1 MKQKIRDEQP
11 TETYGG
17 ITPMTVPEDLIA
29 RLAGKCE
36 AIFPLQNRAEE
47 LEPAITDEELAQME
61 QWLRK
66 FTPAPVRVLFRE
78 ECCAMMCAE
87 SEAAM
92 ERTLKTLR
100 PTPMPEFTVARLAS
114 AMEENAG
121 QACARNAG
129 VKKKNGG
136 VFYSFISV
144 AAVLALMLG
153 LMHVW
158 NLSHEAGQ
166 DMQTNDEDVSDKASD
181 LKDAEKKELY
191 KPTIFE
197 LQGGDERV
205 PVLAPPAIRPF
216 LPNIEY

>member
-1 MKQKIRDEQP
+1 MKRKIREDEP

-17 ITPMTVPEDLIA
+17 VTPMTVSDDLIA

-36 AIFPLQNRAEE
+36 AIFPLKNKTEE
-47 LEPAITDEELAQME
+47 REPTITDEELAQME
-61 QWLRK
+61 QWLKK

-92 ERTLKTLR
+92 ERTLKTLQ
-100 PTPMPEFTVARLAS
+100 PAPLTEFFVARLTM

-121 QACARNAG
+121 QERARNAG
-129 VKKKNGG
+129 INKKKGG

-144 AAVLALMLG
+144 AAGLALLLG
-153 LMHVW
+153 VMHVW

-166 DMQTNDEDVSDKASD
+166 DMQTKGKDVPNKASD
-181 LKDAEKKELY
+181 IKEEEKKELY
-191 KPTIFE
+191 KPTVFE

>member
-1 MKQKIRDEQP
+1 MKQKIRDEEP

-36 AIFPLQNRAEE
+36 AIFPLKNRAEE

-78 ECCAMMCAE
+78 ECCTMMCAE

-129 VKKKNGG
+129 VKKKKGG

-158 NLSHEAGQ
+158 NLSLETGQ
-166 DMQTNDEDVSDKASD
+166 DLQTKDEDAS
-181 LKDAEKKELY
+181 
-191 KPTIFE
+191 I
-197 LQGGDERV
+197 
-205 PVLAPPAIRPF
+205 
-216 LPNIEY
+216 